1 MDLSN
6 LLKTLVEFNNKSRP
20 RRIGGKDKKDKLMK
34 VHMLFMKV
42 ENLFLTLSEVE
53 YFQQKKRKETEV
65 LQT

>member
-6 LLKTLVEFNNKSRP
+6 FLKTLVEFNNKSRP

-53 YFQQKKRKETEV
+53 YFQQKKHKETEV

>member
-42 ENLFLTLSEVE
+42 ENLFLTLLEVE
-53 YFQQKKRKETEV
+53 YFQQKKHKETEV

>member
-53 YFQQKKRKETEV
+53 YFQQKKHKETEV